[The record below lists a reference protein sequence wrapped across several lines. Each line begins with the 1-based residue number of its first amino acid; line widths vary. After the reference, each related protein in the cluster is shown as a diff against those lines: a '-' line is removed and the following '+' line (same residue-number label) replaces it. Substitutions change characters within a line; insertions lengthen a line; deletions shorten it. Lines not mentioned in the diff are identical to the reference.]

1 MVNSTYVY
9 PCKVILVGDSG
20 VGKTSIIS
28 RYINLYNPNPI
39 STTGASY
46 SLKETVLD
54 NNTKITFEIWDTAGQ
69 EKYRSLN
76 KIFYNNSNICFLVF
90 DITNKESFNNIL
102 NFWYKEVYEY
112 NNSNYSFN
120 ILFGIIGNK
129 IDLNKYKKVDDDEVK
144 KFSEKIGADYVL
156 GSAKNGDGINEI
168 FEKLGKKFVEEN
180 KLNSKFNNNNNS
192 NNSDQI
198 KLEDFT
204 IMQNVHSKNKCCLK
218 K

>member
-1 MVNSTYVY
+1 MMVNSTYVY

-39 STTGASY
+39 STTGSSY

-69 EKYRSLN
+69 EKYRALN

-129 IDLNKYKKVDDDEVK
+129 IDLNKYKKVDDDEIK
-144 KFSEKIGADYVL
+144 KFSEKIGADYVFT
-156 GSAKNGDGINEI
+156 SAKNGVGINEI
-168 FEKLGKKFVEEN
+168 FDKLGKKFIEQN
-180 KLNSKFNNNNNS
+180 KLNSKFNNS
-192 NNSDQI
+192 NNSDPV
-198 KLEDFT
+198 KLEDFS
-204 IMQNVHSKNKCCLK
+204 IMQKVHKKNKCCK